1 MSASLIAQLYSFIT
15 THRYSHHFPE
25 DADFLLEFGPMKK
38 IILLFIGSFLV
49 TAVFSASLKIFFQT
63 VSWREVLTKG
73 LLIPCFTWTIQL
85 LLSAA
90 FLDGKSRLRYWNR
103 LGWVC
108 LIGSIA
114 LLPAAFY
121 NFLTAEPWVWISI
134 VNVLA
139 SVVLMAITLHVLLRR
154 DGFRWQW
161 SLSWVVLI
169 VINMSLYLSSVL

>member
-1 MSASLIAQLYSFIT
+1 
-15 THRYSHHFPE
+15 
-25 DADFLLEFGPMKK
+25 MKD

-49 TAVFSASLKIFFQT
+49 TAVFSTSLKVFFQS
-63 VSWREVLTKG
+63 VSWREVLIKG

-85 LLSAA
+85 LLSAI
-90 FLDGKSRLRYWNR
+90 FLDGKTRLRYWNR

-121 NFLTAEPWVWISI
+121 NFLTVQPWVWLSI

-154 DGFRWQW
+154 AGFRWQW
-161 SLSWVVLI
+161 TLSWVVLI
-169 VINMSLYLSSVL
+169 VVNMSLYLSSVL

>member
-1 MSASLIAQLYSFIT
+1 
-15 THRYSHHFPE
+15 
-25 DADFLLEFGPMKK
+25 MKK

-49 TAVFSASLKIFFQT
+49 TAVFSASLKVFFQT

-85 LLSAA
+85 LLSAV
-90 FLDGKSRLRYWNR
+90 FLDRKSRLRYWNR

-108 LIGSIA
+108 LIGSLA

-121 NFLTAEPWVWISI
+121 NVLTVQPSVWLSI

-154 DGFRWQW
+154 DGFRWLW
-161 SLSWVVLI
+161 TLSWVVLI
-169 VINMSLYLSSVL
+169 VINMSLYLWSVLIS

>member
-1 MSASLIAQLYSFIT
+1 
-15 THRYSHHFPE
+15 
-25 DADFLLEFGPMKK
+25 MKK
-38 IILLFIGSFLV
+38 IILLFTGSFLV
-49 TAVFSASLKIFFQT
+49 TAVFSASLKVFFQT
-63 VSWREVLTKG
+63 VSRREVLIKG
-73 LLIPCFTWTIQL
+73 LLIPCFTWTLQL

-90 FLDGKSRLRYWNR
+90 FLDGRSRFRYWNR

-121 NFLTAEPWVWISI
+121 NLLTVQPWVWISV

-139 SVVLMAITLHVLLRR
+139 SVVLMAMTLHMLLRR

-161 SLSWVVLI
+161 TLSWVVLI

>member
-1 MSASLIAQLYSFIT
+1 
-15 THRYSHHFPE
+15 
-25 DADFLLEFGPMKK
+25 MKK

-49 TAVFSASLKIFFQT
+49 TAVFSTSLKVFFAT
-63 VSWREVLTKG
+63 VSWREVLIKG

-85 LLSAA
+85 LLSAV
-90 FLDGKSRLRYWNR
+90 FLDGNSRLRYWNG

-121 NFLTAEPWVWISI
+121 NYLIIQPWVWISI
-134 VNVLA
+134 INVLL
-139 SVVLMAITLHVLLRR
+139 SVVLMTITLHVLLRR

-161 SLSWVVLI
+161 TLSFVVLI

>member
-1 MSASLIAQLYSFIT
+1 
-15 THRYSHHFPE
+15 
-25 DADFLLEFGPMKK
+25 MKK
-38 IILLFIGSFLV
+38 IILLFLSSFLI
-49 TAVFSASLKIFFQT
+49 TAVFSASLKVFFQA
-63 VSWREVLTKG
+63 VSWREVLIKG

-85 LLSAA
+85 ALSAV

-103 LGWVC
+103 LGRVC

-114 LLPAAFY
+114 LLPSAFY
-121 NFLTAEPWVWISI
+121 NILTVQPWAWISI
-134 VNVLA
+134 INVLA

-161 SLSWVVLI
+161 ILSWVVLI

>member
-1 MSASLIAQLYSFIT
+1 
-15 THRYSHHFPE
+15 
-25 DADFLLEFGPMKK
+25 MKK
-38 IILLFIGSFLV
+38 IILLFIASFLV
-49 TAVFSASLKIFFQT
+49 TAVFSASLKVFFQA

-90 FLDGKSRLRYWNR
+90 FMDGKSRLRYWNR

-108 LIGSIA
+108 LVGSIA

-121 NFLTAEPWVWISI
+121 NFLTAQPWVWISI

-139 SVVLMAITLHVLLRR
+139 SVVLMAITLHALLRR

-161 SLSWVVLI
+161 TLSWVVLI
-169 VINMSLYLSSVL
+169 VINMSLYLTSVL

>member
-1 MSASLIAQLYSFIT
+1 M
-15 THRYSHHFPE
+15 RR
-25 DADFLLEFGPMKK
+25 

-49 TAVFSASLKIFFQT
+49 TAVFSASLKVFFQHE
-63 VSWREVLTKG
+63 SWREVLTKG

-108 LIGSIA
+108 LSGSVA

-121 NFLTAEPWVWISI
+121 NFLTVKPWVMIS
-134 VNVLA
+134 VANVLA
-139 SVVLMAITLHVLLRR
+139 SVVLMAITLQVLLRR
-154 DGFRWQW
+154 DSFRWQW
-161 SLSWVVLI
+161 TLSWVVLI

>member
-1 MSASLIAQLYSFIT
+1 
-15 THRYSHHFPE
+15 
-25 DADFLLEFGPMKK
+25 MKK
-38 IILLFIGSFLV
+38 IILLFLGSFLV
-49 TAVFSASLKIFFQT
+49 TAVFSASLKVFFQT

-85 LLSAA
+85 LSSAV
-90 FLDGKSRLRYWNR
+90 FLDRISRLRYWNR

-121 NFLTAEPWVWISI
+121 NYRAVQPWVWISI
-134 VNVLA
+134 TNVLA
-139 SVVLMAITLHVLLRR
+139 SVVLMAITLHLLLRR
-154 DGFRWQW
+154 DGFRSAWT
-161 SLSWVVLI
+161 LSWVVLI

>member
-1 MSASLIAQLYSFIT
+1 
-15 THRYSHHFPE
+15 
-25 DADFLLEFGPMKK
+25 MKK
-38 IILLFIGSFLV
+38 IILLFIGSFSV
-49 TAVFSASLKIFFQT
+49 TAVFSASLKVFFQT

-85 LLSAA
+85 LLSAV
-90 FLDGKSRLRYWNR
+90 FLDRKSRLRYWNR

-108 LIGSIA
+108 LIGSLA

-121 NFLTAEPWVWISI
+121 NFLTVQPSVWLSI

-154 DGFRWQW
+154 DGFRWLW
-161 SLSWVVLI
+161 TLSWVVLI
-169 VINMSLYLSSVL
+169 VINMSLYLSSVLIS